1 MIIRYSAN
9 TLIGQLTLPIEYVE
23 ICTAEDLAELAAGA
37 HWLDHP
43 EDIPTLITIVHL
55 QDVDGHD
62 FGLFEVRAEQRR
74 VFTASQLR
82 QA

>member
-9 TLIGQLTLPIEYVE
+9 TLIGQLTLPNGYVE
-23 ICTAEDLAELAAGA
+23 FCTAEDLAELAAGA
-37 HWLDHP
+37 HWRDHP
-43 EDIPTLITIVHL
+43 EDIPTAITVVHL

-62 FGLFEVRAEQRR
+62 LGLFEVRCEGIP
-74 VFTASQLR
+74 VFTACQLR